1 MTHYS
6 NEYFDLAADRENP
19 HPVRWTGGSRV
30 LVRQRIHPRV
40 ALITAVIL
48 GFSAIISGVY
58 LVQVSDSGPLVLP
71 LLLLAISLGWSYS
84 APPLKLNQ
92 RGLGELTGAIL
103 ITGVT
108 PIFGYYVLAGSLA
121 FLPFLAIIPLCLWQ
135 FAVLL
140 VLNIPDA
147 QGDARAG
154 KLTLIWYL
162 GQERAVRLFMVTLV
176 LLYGSLPLLVLA
188 GLPSTVALTVF
199 LLSPIIGWQGWRMAR
214 GVWRDSSKW
223 DSLAFW
229 GFGVLVLLSIA
240 EFIVFMSLWVK
251 PTY

>member
-30 LVRQRIHPRV
+30 LVRQEIQPKV

-48 GFSAIISGVY
+48 GILAIFSGVR
-58 LVQVSDSGPLVLP
+58 LVQVSDSGPLTLP
-71 LLLLAISLGWSYS
+71 LLLLAIGLGWSYS

-92 RGLGELTGAIL
+92 RGLGELAGAVL
-103 ITGVT
+103 ITGIT
-108 PIFGYYVLAGSLA
+108 PIFGYYVLAGSFDL
-121 FLPFLAIIPLCLWQ
+121 LPFLAVFPLCSWQ

-154 KLTLIWYL
+154 KQTLIWYL
-162 GQERAVRLFMVTLV
+162 GQDRTVRLYLFTLL
-176 LLYGSLPLLVLA
+176 LLYGSLPVLVLA
-188 GLPSTVALTVF
+188 GLPSAVALSIIS
-199 LLSPIIGWQGWRMAR
+199 LLPVIGWQAWRMAQ
-214 GVWRDSSKW
+214 GAWRDSRKW

-240 EFIVFMSLWVK
+240 EIIIFMSLWVQ
-251 PTY
+251 PIT